1 MTDDSEYCRLNFQLS
16 TFNFQLIMIYFLSDA
31 HLGSLLV
38 KDKRAH
44 EKKLVDWLDQVKA
57 DATVIYLLGDI
68 FDFWFEYKTVVPKG
82 FVRVL
87 GKLAEL
93 TDAGIEIHF
102 FIGNHDIWTFGYLE
116 KEVGLIVHKKPYTVK
131 LGNKNFYLAHGD
143 GISANDHGFKFIRK
157 IFHSDTAQKLF
168 RLVPAQLGQNF
179 GYNWS
184 KNNRLK
190 HQEYDS
196 KYLGE
201 NKEPLVLF
209 AKEHIQAYD
218 VDFMIFGHRHIAL
231 DLQLIENKRV
241 VILGDFVKQFS
252 YGVFDGE
259 NFSLEYFGSEQ

>member
-1 MTDDSEYCRLNFQLS
+1 
-16 TFNFQLIMIYFLSDA
+16 MIYFLSDA

-44 EKKLVDWLDQVKA
+44 EKKLVDWLDQVKT

-93 TDAGIEIHF
+93 TDSGIEIHF

-116 KEVGLIVHKKPYTVK
+116 NEIGLIVHKEPYIVQ
-131 LGNKNFYLAHGD
+131 LGNKKFYLAHGD
-143 GISANDHGFKFIRK
+143 GISVEDHGFKLIRK
-157 IFHSDTAQKLF
+157 IFHSNTAQKLF
-168 RLVPAQLGQNF
+168 RLVPAQLGQDF

-184 KNNRLK
+184 KNNRIK
-190 HQEYDS
+190 HQEYDN

-201 NKEPLVLF
+201 DKEALVLF
-209 AKEHIQAYD
+209 AKKYAENHDI
-218 VDFMIFGHRHIAL
+218 DFLIFGHRHIAL
-231 DLQLIENKRV
+231 DLQLRDKKRV
-241 VILGDFVKQFS
+241 VILGDFVSLFS

-259 NFSLEYFGSEQ
+259 SFNLEYFGSE